1 MRDQASCIERN
12 RDVMDTECVNVTSS
26 NNLEVDEQTNMV
38 IIRLRL
44 AARQNV
50 ITMKNH
56 NPPSNQ
62 YR

>member
-1 MRDQASCIERN
+1 
-12 RDVMDTECVNVTSS
+12 MDTEYVNVTSS

-44 AARQNV
+44 AARQ
-50 ITMKNH
+50 TMMNH

>member
-1 MRDQASCIERN
+1 MGDQASCIERN
-12 RDVMDTECVNVTSS
+12 KDVMDTEYANVTSS

-38 IIRLRL
+38 IIGLRL
-44 AARQNV
+44 AARQTV

>member
-1 MRDQASCIERN
+1 
-12 RDVMDTECVNVTSS
+12 MDTECVNVTSS

>member
-1 MRDQASCIERN
+1 MG
-12 RDVMDTECVNVTSS
+12 TEYVNVTSS

-44 AARQNV
+44 AARQNL

-56 NPPSNQ
+56 NPPSKQ

>member
-1 MRDQASCIERN
+1 
-12 RDVMDTECVNVTSS
+12 MDTECVNATSS